1 MGFPLIRW
9 CSYFFHSSFLS
20 IVKYLM
26 AAATFLWQKRSIESG
41 NERICTRV
49 GCLPRYLADLRLAE
63 ISFLRLNLP

>member
-1 MGFPLIRW
+1 
-9 CSYFFHSSFLS
+9 
-20 IVKYLM
+20 M
-26 AAATFLWQKRSIESG
+26 AAVTFLWQKRSIESG